1 LPPLPKEDTNRA
13 QFCPP
18 PPPGLQYLPHFPSR
32 LKIKNNDFLSI
43 GTPPSADQ
51 LTPKPVTFSI
61 GYTSGV
67 AQPDSSTQD
76 NQKFTSSSHN
86 QRITTGTTA
95 FEKRDMPFDGTSP
108 VSSSEDISDPP
119 PPGEACDPVCPLSK
133 SPPVPEG
140 KLVKPLMP
148 WRRSSSHSTQSQSS
162 EPEGEN
168 RSVYVGKLNPITT
181 SDSLRK
187 TFSKYG
193 TVM

>member
-1 LPPLPKEDTNRA
+1 
-13 QFCPP
+13 
-18 PPPGLQYLPHFPSR
+18 
-32 LKIKNNDFLSI
+32 
-43 GTPPSADQ
+43 
-51 LTPKPVTFSI
+51 LTPKPVSSSV
-61 GYTSGV
+61 GLTSGV

-86 QRITTGTTA
+86 QRITTGTTT
-95 FEKRDMPFDGTSP
+95 FEKREMPYDGTSP
-108 VSSSEDISDPP
+108 VSSSEDTSDPP
-119 PPGEACDPVCPLSK
+119 PPGESDDLVGPLSK
-133 SPPVPEG
+133 SPAVPES
-140 KLVKPLMP
+140 KTVKPIMP
-148 WRRSSSHSTQSQSS
+148 WRRSSSQSTQSS